1 MGHNKKRNTISSKKY
16 YGVIITIAA
25 LMVFTAAF
33 FTVVPCIAANT
44 TYEDLTDAVI
54 TIDKIRYFSKAEASS
69 SCYVITSTD
78 GNKYFVVSR
87 EGFKAIK
94 NGAIKEGDICSIKY
108 IYWFFQDIIQ
118 ELKIDNVEYISY
130 EQFSSRGYIIIGIC
144 LCLFEYGILVL
155 WRKSTFFEKDKPK
168 YVRTN
173 KAKPHK
179 KKKWKKGRKGKDKRK

>member
-25 LMVFTAAF
+25 LMVFTVAF

-130 EQFSSRGYIIIGIC
+130 EQFAFAYLNMVFSFFGGNQLSLKKTSRSTSEPTKPNRI
-144 LCLFEYGILVL
+144 
-155 WRKSTFFEKDKPK
+155 RK
-168 YVRTN
+168 RN
-173 KAKPHK
+173 
-179 KKKWKKGRKGKDKRK
+179 GRKGGKAKISGNKAVYI

>member
-25 LMVFTAAF
+25 LMVFTVAF

-130 EQFSSRGYIIIGIC
+130 EQFSSR
-144 LCLFEYGILVL
+144 L
-155 WRKSTFFEKDKPK
+155 TFI
-168 YVRTN
+168 
-173 KAKPHK
+173 AA
-179 KKKWKKGRKGKDKRK
+179 